1 MLKIVFLHPDLGIGG
16 AERLVVDAALAL
28 QLKGHQVHI
37 VTSYHDPAHCF
48 PETRDGTIPVTIS
61 GNWLPR
67 SIFGRFLALCA
78 YIRMLWASF
87 YTVFLSDMQ
96 PQVYFCDQVS
106 MCIPVLRLSTSIPVI
121 YYCHFPDLLLASHKT
136 WIKKLYRAPLDWIE
150 EKTTGLAT
158 ATVVNSHFTAGVFCD
173 TFKSIR
179 RRPKVLYP
187 SLNFRSFDRECGNS
201 LSSVIG
207 TKQVMDFVFL
217 SINRYER
224 KKNLGLAIKAFGLL
238 KSFLGDAKIHLIMVG
253 GYDYRLVENVEHYD
267 ELQKLT
273 SSLQLGDC
281 VTFLRSPSDETK
293 TCLLKNC
300 HTLLYTPDKEH
311 FGIVPLEAMY
321 CQLPVIAV
329 NSGGPLETVEDHR
342 TGYLCHP
349 TVEDFAEKMKYLYD
363 NRNLATK
370 MGERGRQRVIEH
382 FSFNSF
388 SQQLNELVGELTA
401 SST

>member
-1 MLKIVFLHPDLGIGG
+1 MVKVVFLHPDLGIGG

-28 QLKGHQVHI
+28 QSKGHEIHI
-37 VTSYHDPAHCF
+37 VTSYHDPGHSF
-48 PETRDGTIPVTIS
+48 PETNDGTIAVTVS

-78 YIRMLWASF
+78 YVRMVWASF
-87 YTVFLSDMQ
+87 YTVFFSDLN

-106 MCIPVLRLSTSIPVI
+106 MCIPVLKTFTCVPVLF
-121 YYCHFPDLLLASHKT
+121 YCHFPDLLLASHRT
-136 WIKKLYRAPLDWIE
+136 WIQKIYRTPLDWLE

-158 ATVVNSHFTAGVFCD
+158 TTVVNSHFTAGVFCD

-179 RRPKVLYP
+179 RRPQVLYP
-187 SLNFRSFDRECGNS
+187 SLNFESFDRECVNS

-207 TKQVMDFVFL
+207 TDKKVDFVYL

-224 KKNLGLAIKAFGLL
+224 KKNLGLAIKAFDLL
-238 KSFLGDAKIHLIMVG
+238 KSSLGSAKIHLIMVG
-253 GYDYRLVENVEHYD
+253 GYDDRLIENVEHYD
-267 ELQKLT
+267 ELQKLVI
-273 SSLQLGDC
+273 SLNLSES

-300 HTLLYTPDKEH
+300 QTLLYTPDKEH

-342 TGYLCHP
+342 TGYLCQP
-349 TVEDFAEKMKYLYD
+349 TAEDFAEKMQYLFE
-363 NRNLATK
+363 NPNIAIK
-370 MGERGRQRVIEH
+370 MGERGKQRVIQH
-382 FSFNSF
+382 FSFHSF
-388 SQQLNELVGELTA
+388 CHQLNDLVGELVV
-401 SST
+401 SKV